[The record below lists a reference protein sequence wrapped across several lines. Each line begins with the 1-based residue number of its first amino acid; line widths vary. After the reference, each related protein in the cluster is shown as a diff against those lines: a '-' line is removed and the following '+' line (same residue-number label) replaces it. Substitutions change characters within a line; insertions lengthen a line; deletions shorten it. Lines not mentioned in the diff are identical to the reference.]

1 MKTIRLKF
9 ILPPASIAFCALFLT
24 SCATG
29 KKETTVTVVSGAARN
44 VTRITD
50 APNDEINPAVSPDG
64 RTVAFQVFRNK
75 QSDIWT
81 VDSATGRSVVQVTS
95 HPMQDIHPAWMP
107 DSKTLVFSSD
117 RLGSFS
123 LWRQLASGGGGTT
136 MITKASEMND
146 FAANVSPTTTTVDIF
161 GGSHS
166 PVVTRKIAFTSK
178 AVPKEMLLMSGVKQ
192 FTVYEKTMPYIWTV
206 NVDGSALTQLVE
218 GVGPV
223 WAPDGSRIAFASDI
237 SGNWDIWSI
246 GKDGAGLTQLTD
258 NRKHQLSPSFSPD
271 GKWIAFSSNVS
282 GNYDIWIMRVEG
294 AALLTQ
300 LTTDKS
306 EEVTPCWGAD
316 GNIYFCS
323 NKAGNWDIWRLT
335 PVLPESE

>member
-1 MKTIRLKF
+1 MKTSNMKLIRWSLYGM
-9 ILPPASIAFCALFLT
+9 CALFCT
-24 SCATG
+24 SCATN
-29 KKETTVTVVSGAARN
+29 KKETTVAVATTSARN

-50 APNDEINPAVSPDG
+50 TPNDEINPAVSPDG
-64 RTVAFQVFRNK
+64 RVVAFQTVKNK

-81 VDSATGRSVVQVTS
+81 VDSATGRSAIQVTS

-107 DSKTLVFSSD
+107 DSKAVVFASD

-146 FAANVSPTTTTVDIF
+146 FAASVSPTTTTTDSWV
-161 GGSHS
+161 GGQPPS
-166 PVVTRKIAFTSK
+166 VTRKIAFTSK
-178 AVPKEMLLMSGVKQ
+178 AVPKEMLLASGVKQ
-192 FTVYEKTMPYIWTV
+192 FTIYEKNMPYIWTV

-223 WAPDGSRIAFASDI
+223 WSPDGSRIAFASDI

-246 GKDGAGLTQLTD
+246 GKDGSGLTQLTD

-294 AALLTQ
+294 TPLLTQ

-316 GNIYFCS
+316 GNIYFGS
-323 NKAGNWDIWRLT
+323 DKAGNWDVWRLT
-335 PVLPESE
+335 PVLPELE